1 MTRSEPISQSMYHR
15 GCSLFRLSPGLLMWV
30 FVLITANYAN
40 SQEID
45 FDAVDVSITHVR
57 GPIHVIE
64 GLGGNIG
71 VSAGD
76 DGVFIVDDQYA
87 PLVPRILQA
96 IRSVSSKPIRFV
108 INTHWHE
115 DHMGG
120 NKPIVEAEGSVVIAH
135 DNARAHLIRDF
146 DNQLWGLVKAADEG
160 AWPIVTFDQNV
171 SLHLNGEEARLVYI
185 PDAHTDS
192 DVVVWF
198 KNSNVLH
205 TGDVY
210 AGGYPLLDWPSGGTI
225 DGFLNAYQVMY
236 EMTDDQTII
245 IPGHGTLSRRDDL
258 MENYNAVREIRNR
271 VKAMIA
277 DGMTED
283 EAVLAK
289 PTAEWDSELANGFVN
304 GEFVTRTFYQSLTNT
319 STHSHD

>member
-1 MTRSEPISQSMYHR
+1 M
-15 GCSLFRLSPGLLMWV
+15 LV
-30 FVLITANYAN
+30 FVLITANNAS
-40 SQEID
+40 SQTID

-57 GPIHVIE
+57 GPIYTIE
-64 GLGGNIG
+64 GRGGNIG
-71 VSAGD
+71 VSAGN

-87 PLVPRILQA
+87 PLVPKILRA
-96 IRSVSSKPIRFV
+96 IRSVSPKPIRFV

-115 DHMGG
+115 DHTDG

-146 DNQLWGLVKAADEG
+146 DNQLWGLVKAADEA

-171 SLHLNGEEARLVYI
+171 SLHLNGEEARLKYI

-192 DVVVWF
+192 DIVVWF

-205 TGDVY
+205 TGDAY

-225 DGFLNAYQVMY
+225 DGFLNAYQVLY
-236 EMTDDQTII
+236 EMIDDQTII
-245 IPGHGTLSRRDDL
+245 IPGHGELSHRDDL
-258 MENYNAVREIRNR
+258 MKNYNAVREIRDR
-271 VKAMIA
+271 VKAMISE
-277 DGMTED
+277 GMTED
-283 EAVLAK
+283 EVVLAK
-289 PTAEWDSELANGFVN
+289 PTAEWDSELDNGFVN

>member
-1 MTRSEPISQSMYHR
+1 
-15 GCSLFRLSPGLLMWV
+15 MWV

>member
-1 MTRSEPISQSMYHR
+1 M
-15 GCSLFRLSPGLLMWV
+15 LV
-30 FVLITANYAN
+30 FVLTATINAS

-45 FDAVDVSITHVR
+45 FDAVDVTITHVR
-57 GPIHVIE
+57 GPIYVIE
-64 GLGGNIG
+64 GAGGNIG

-87 PLVPRILQA
+87 PLVPKILGA
-96 IRSVSSKPIRFV
+96 IRSVSSRPIRFV
-108 INTHWHE
+108 INTHWHG

-146 DNQLWGLVKAADEG
+146 DNQLWGLVEAADEA

-171 SLHLNGEEARLVYI
+171 SLHLNGEEARLVYV

-205 TGDVY
+205 TGDAY

-225 DGFLNAYQVMY
+225 DGFLNAYQVLY
-236 EMTDDQTII
+236 EMIDDQTII
-245 IPGHGTLSRRDDL
+245 IPGHGEFSHRDDL
-258 MENYNAVREIRNR
+258 MKNYNAVREIRDR
-271 VKAMIA
+271 VKAMISE
-277 DGMTED
+277 GMTED

-289 PTAEWDSELANGFVN
+289 PTAEWDSELDNGFVN

>member
-1 MTRSEPISQSMYHR
+1 LFKLLL
-15 GCSLFRLSPGLLMWV
+15 GFLSLGL
-30 FVLITANYAN
+30 VLISANTVS
-40 SQEID
+40 SQEMD
-45 FDAVDVSITHVR
+45 FDAVEVSITHVR
-57 GPIHVIE
+57 GPFYVIE

-87 PLVPRILQA
+87 PLVPKILRA
-96 IRSVSSKPIRFV
+96 IRTVSSAPIGYV
-108 INTHWHE
+108 INTHWHG
-115 DHMGG
+115 DHTGG
-120 NKPIVEAEGSVVIAH
+120 NRPIVEAEGSVVIAH
-135 DNARAHLIRDF
+135 DNARAHLIRDYE
-146 DNQLWGLVKAADEG
+146 NELWGLSKAADEV
-160 AWPIVTFDQNV
+160 AWPIMTFDQSF
-171 SLHLNGEEARLVYI
+171 SLHLNGEEARLTYI

-198 KNSNVLH
+198 KKSNVLH

-236 EMTDDQTII
+236 EMVDDETII
-245 IPGHGTLSRRDDL
+245 VPGHGGISDRDDL
-258 MENYNAVREIRNR
+258 MYSYNAVREIRDR
-271 VKAMIA
+271 IKALVA
-277 DGMTED
+277 AGKTED

-289 PTAEWDSELANGFVN
+289 PTAEWDSVLDNGFVN

-319 STHSHD
+319 SSHSHD

>member
-1 MTRSEPISQSMYHR
+1 M
-15 GCSLFRLSPGLLMWV
+15 LV
-30 FVLITANYAN
+30 FVLTATINAS

-45 FDAVDVSITHVR
+45 FDAVDVTITHVR
-57 GPIHVIE
+57 GPIYVIE
-64 GLGGNIG
+64 GAGGNIG

-87 PLVPRILQA
+87 PLVPKILGA
-96 IRSVSSKPIRFV
+96 IRSVSSRPIRFV
-108 INTHWHE
+108 INTHWHG

-146 DNQLWGLVKAADEG
+146 DNQLWGLVEAADEA

-171 SLHLNGEEARLVYI
+171 SLHLNGEEARLVYV

-205 TGDVY
+205 TGDAY

-225 DGFLNAYQVMY
+225 DGFLNAYQVLY
-236 EMTDDQTII
+236 EMIDDQTII
-245 IPGHGTLSRRDDL
+245 VPGHGELSHRDDL
-258 MENYNAVREIRNR
+258 MKNYNAVREIRDR
-271 VKAMIA
+271 VKAMISE
-277 DGMTED
+277 GMTED

-289 PTAEWDSELANGFVN
+289 PTAEWDSELDNGFVN

>member
-1 MTRSEPISQSMYHR
+1 
-15 GCSLFRLSPGLLMWV
+15 MWV

-160 AWPIVTFDQNV
+160 A
-171 SLHLNGEEARLVYI
+171 
-185 PDAHTDS
+185 
-192 DVVVWF
+192 
-198 KNSNVLH
+198 
-205 TGDVY
+205 
-210 AGGYPLLDWPSGGTI
+210 
-225 DGFLNAYQVMY
+225 
-236 EMTDDQTII
+236 
-245 IPGHGTLSRRDDL
+245 
-258 MENYNAVREIRNR
+258 
-271 VKAMIA
+271 
-277 DGMTED
+277 
-283 EAVLAK
+283 
-289 PTAEWDSELANGFVN
+289 
-304 GEFVTRTFYQSLTNT
+304 
-319 STHSHD
+319 

>member
-1 MTRSEPISQSMYHR
+1 
-15 GCSLFRLSPGLLMWV
+15 MWM
-30 FVLITANYAN
+30 FLLITANNAS
-40 SQEID
+40 SQELD

-57 GPIHVIE
+57 GPIYVIE

-87 PLVPRILQA
+87 PLVPKILRA

-108 INTHWHE
+108 INTHWHG

-120 NKPIVEAEGSVVIAH
+120 NEPIVEAEGSVVIAH
-135 DNARAHLIRDF
+135 DNARAHLICDF
-146 DNQLWGLVKAADEG
+146 DNQLWGLVKAADEA

-171 SLHLNGEEARLVYI
+171 SLHLNGEEARLVYV

-205 TGDVY
+205 TGDAY

-225 DGFLNAYQVMY
+225 DGFLNAYQVLY
-236 EMTDDQTII
+236 EMIDDQTII
-245 IPGHGTLSRRDDL
+245 IPGHGDITHRDDL
-258 MENYNAVREIRNR
+258 MKNYNAVREIRDR
-271 VKAMIA
+271 VKAMISE
-277 DGMTED
+277 GMTED

-289 PTAEWDSELANGFVN
+289 PTAEWDSELENGFVN

>member
-1 MTRSEPISQSMYHR
+1 
-15 GCSLFRLSPGLLMWV
+15 
-30 FVLITANYAN
+30 
-40 SQEID
+40 
-45 FDAVDVSITHVR
+45 
-57 GPIHVIE
+57 
-64 GLGGNIG
+64 
-71 VSAGD
+71 
-76 DGVFIVDDQYA
+76 
-87 PLVPRILQA
+87 
-96 IRSVSSKPIRFV
+96 
-108 INTHWHE
+108 
-115 DHMGG
+115 MGG

-146 DNQLWGLVKAADEG
+146 DNQLWGLVEAADEA

-171 SLHLNGEEARLVYI
+171 SLHLNGEEARLVYV

-205 TGDVY
+205 TGDAY

-225 DGFLNAYQVMY
+225 DGFLNAYQVLY
-236 EMTDDQTII
+236 EMIDDQTII
-245 IPGHGTLSRRDDL
+245 IPGHGEFSHRDDL
-258 MENYNAVREIRNR
+258 MKNYNAVREIRDR
-271 VKAMIA
+271 VKAMISE
-277 DGMTED
+277 GMTED

-289 PTAEWDSELANGFVN
+289 PTAEWDSELDNGFVN

>member
-1 MTRSEPISQSMYHR
+1 M
-15 GCSLFRLSPGLLMWV
+15 
-30 FVLITANYAN
+30 
-40 SQEID
+40 
-45 FDAVDVSITHVR
+45 
-57 GPIHVIE
+57 
-64 GLGGNIG
+64 
-71 VSAGD
+71 
-76 DGVFIVDDQYA
+76 
-87 PLVPRILQA
+87 
-96 IRSVSSKPIRFV
+96 
-108 INTHWHE
+108 
-115 DHMGG
+115 
-120 NKPIVEAEGSVVIAH
+120 
-135 DNARAHLIRDF
+135 
-146 DNQLWGLVKAADEG
+146 
-160 AWPIVTFDQNV
+160 TFDQNV

>member
-1 MTRSEPISQSMYHR
+1 M
-15 GCSLFRLSPGLLMWV
+15 LV
-30 FVLITANYAN
+30 FVLTTANNAS
-40 SQEID
+40 SQTLD
-45 FDAVDVSITHVR
+45 FDAVDVSINHVR
-57 GPIHVIE
+57 GPIYVIE

-87 PLVPRILQA
+87 PLVPKILRA

-108 INTHWHE
+108 INTHWHG

-120 NKPIVEAEGSVVIAH
+120 NEPIVEAEGSVVIAH

-146 DNQLWGLVKAADEG
+146 DNQLWGLVKAADEA
-160 AWPIVTFDQNV
+160 AWPIVTFNQNV
-171 SLHLNGEEARLVYI
+171 SLHLNGEEARLVYV

-205 TGDVY
+205 TGDAY

-225 DGFLNAYQVMY
+225 DGFLNAYQGLY
-236 EMTDDQTII
+236 EMIDDQTII
-245 IPGHGTLSRRDDL
+245 IPGHGDLSHRDDL
-258 MENYNAVREIRNR
+258 MKNYNAVREIRDR
-271 VKAMIA
+271 IKAMISE
-277 DGMTED
+277 GMTED
-283 EAVLAK
+283 EVVLAK
-289 PTAEWDSELANGFVN
+289 PTDEWDSELANGFVN

>member
-1 MTRSEPISQSMYHR
+1 
-15 GCSLFRLSPGLLMWV
+15 MWV

-57 GPIHVIE
+57 GPIYVIE